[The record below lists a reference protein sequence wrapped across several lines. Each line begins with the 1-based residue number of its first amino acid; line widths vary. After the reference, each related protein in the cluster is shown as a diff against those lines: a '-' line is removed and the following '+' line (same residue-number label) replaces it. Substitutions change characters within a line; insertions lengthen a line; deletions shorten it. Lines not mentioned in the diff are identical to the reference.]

1 MSFRDRELIIK
12 TINKYNKA
20 KSGKGDGEFDSNVM
34 EGGNGFDP
42 VNLE

>member
-1 MSFRDRELIIK
+1 MSYRDRELIIK

-20 KSGKGDGEFDSNVM
+20 KSGKGGGDFDNNIV

-42 VNLE
+42 VDL